1 MGSHAGSLIG
11 NEIYV
16 LMLEA
21 VDWRVKGNTLLHIFF
36 LENRLLSVYEN
47 RMIHT

>member
-16 LMLEA
+16 SLLEEQSGGG
-21 VDWRVKGNTLLHIFF
+21 RVISSYLISF
-36 LENRLLSVYEN
+36 
-47 RMIHT
+47 